1 MDLILWRH
9 ADAEPDDRDDRARR
23 LSARGKKQARRVAKW
38 LRERLPRDAIVLA
51 SPARRAQETAA
62 ALTDRYRIDPQ
73 LDTGARA
80 CDVLAAAG
88 WPGGSRSVVVVGHQP
103 ALGRVASLALTG
115 VEADWRIVKGSIW
128 WLGLDEGGSGEVIV
142 RGVISPDL

>member
-9 ADAEPDDRDDRARR
+9 SDAEPDDRDDRARR

-38 LRERLPRDAIVLA
+38 LSERLPRDAIVLA

-62 ALTDRYRIDPQ
+62 ALTDRYRIDPR

-88 WPGGSRSVVVVGHQP
+88 WPGGSGTVVVVGHQH
-103 ALGRVASLALTG
+103 ALGRAASLALTG
-115 VEADWRIVKGSIW
+115 VEADWRVVKGSIW
-128 WLGLDEGGSGEVIV
+128 WLGGDGHGAGEVIV
-142 RGVISPDL
+142 RAVISPDF

>member
-9 ADAEPDDRDDRARR
+9 SDAELDDRDDRARR
-23 LSARGKKQARRVAKW
+23 LSARGKKQSRRVAKW

-62 ALTDRYRIDPQ
+62 ALTDRYRIDPR

-88 WPGGSRSVVVVGHQP
+88 WPGGSGSVVVVGHQP
-103 ALGRVASLALTG
+103 ALGRAASLALTG
-115 VEADWRIVKGSIW
+115 VEADWGIAKGSIW
-128 WLGLDEGGSGEVIV
+128 WLGLDEGGGGEVVV